1 MAVGAGICGGCEGA
15 HYVRG
20 RGEWGGVGGDV
31 GWCGW
36 MDGSF
41 GCLMFAAW
49 EREGIVGLGV

>member
-1 MAVGAGICGGCEGA
+1 MEVVREHIMCEG
-15 HYVRG
+15 G
-20 RGEWGGVGGDV
+20 GSGGGVGGDV